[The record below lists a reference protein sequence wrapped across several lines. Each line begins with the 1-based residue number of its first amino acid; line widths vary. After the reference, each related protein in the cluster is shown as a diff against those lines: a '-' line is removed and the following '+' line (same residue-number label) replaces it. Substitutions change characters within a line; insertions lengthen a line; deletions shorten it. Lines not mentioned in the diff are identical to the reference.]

1 MPVPPDP
8 FVPFEAALRG
18 GPLPPGLTA
27 RDLDEV
33 PRRFAV
39 YRNNVTHSLTG
50 ALAVRFPVIRRLVG
64 GDYFTALAGVYAEAD
79 RPKSPVL
86 AEWGEGFAGFLAA
99 FPPLAAYPYLAD
111 VARIEQARGRAFH
124 AADAAPVDAA
134 ILSAANPE
142 ALRLA
147 LHPSVILLRLSHPA
161 VSIWARNQPGA
172 EALPVGTGPE
182 TALILRDAAFAVPVL
197 ALGTGDAAFVEA
209 MLRGAVLAEAA
220 LWALGCEPGHDP
232 QPILVTLMR
241 AGAIIDAKV

>member
-1 MPVPPDP
+1 LPVPPDP

-27 RDLDEV
+27 RDPDEV

-39 YRNNVTHSLTG
+39 YRNNVTVSLTG
-50 ALAVRFPVIRRLVG
+50 ALSLRFPVVRRLVG
-64 GDYFTALAGVYAEAD
+64 DDYFTALAGVYAEAD

-124 AADAAPVDAA
+124 AADAPPVDPA
-134 ILSAANPE
+134 IVSAADPE
-142 ALRLA
+142 AVRLI

-161 VSIWARNQPGA
+161 VSICARSQPGA
-172 EALPVGTGPE
+172 GALPVGAGPE
-182 TALILRDAAFAVPVL
+182 TALILRDAAFAVPVR
-197 ALGTGDAAFVEA
+197 ALGAGDAALVEA
-209 MLRGAVLAEAA
+209 MLCGAVLARASLRA
-220 LWALGCEPGHDP
+220 QGCDPGHDP
-232 QPILVTLMR
+232 QPILVALMR

>member
-1 MPVPPDP
+1 LPVHPDP
-8 FVPFEAALRG
+8 FAPFEAALRG

-27 RDLDEV
+27 RDPAEV

-39 YRNNVTHSLTG
+39 YRNNVTVSLTG
-50 ALAVRFPVIRRLVG
+50 ALSLRFPVVRRLVG
-64 GDYFTALAGVYAEAD
+64 DEYFTALAGVYAEAD

-99 FPPLAAYPYLAD
+99 FPPLAAYPYLPD

-124 AADAAPVDAA
+124 AADAPPVDPA
-134 ILSAANPE
+134 ILTAVDPDAV
-142 ALRLA
+142 RLI

-161 VSIWARNQPGA
+161 VSIWAHNQPGA
-172 EALPVGTGPE
+172 EARPVGAGPD

-197 ALGTGDAAFVEA
+197 ALGAGDAAFVEA
-209 MLRGAVLAEAA
+209 MLRGSVLAEAA
-220 LWALGCEPGHDP
+220 RWAQGCEPGHDP